1 MQAYGKKKI
10 RHNYRDHSYRVL
22 QGGENWWEDMSYG
35 NKKGARQEAKEKIR
49 KYDSK
54 KSTL

>member
-35 NKKGARQEAKEKIR
+35 NKKGARQKSKEKIR
-49 KYDSK
+49 KY
-54 KSTL
+54 LCQ